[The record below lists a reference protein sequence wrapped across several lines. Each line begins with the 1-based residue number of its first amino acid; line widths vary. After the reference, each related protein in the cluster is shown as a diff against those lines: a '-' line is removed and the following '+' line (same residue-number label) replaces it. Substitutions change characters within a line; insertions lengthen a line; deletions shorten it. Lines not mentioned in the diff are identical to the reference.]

1 MARQVANVDI
11 MVDTFGSWIARTNEL
26 LESFSN
32 EVLTANSTSGVTG
45 TPTSN
50 RNATLYGRFNTNTF
64 FASETFQVGAGIHA
78 NTTVF
83 TFGPNIKIRANN
95 TIGTTGQILAI
106 GTTGLYWTDAG
117 LGTVTKVE
125 GGNGLTG
132 SVTTSGSLSVKPGT
146 GITVTAGGVNVDPTY
161 ISSLSA
167 ANANALQN
175 RTWQAPAPI
184 GTSIANTGTFTSV
197 TSGSYLITGDSV
209 FSLSG
214 SLFRTSGWVDATTP
228 NNGTTG
234 GVRIRGSNSGPAYL
248 QITDSLG
255 STEWGNARIDST
267 GRWNWSGNFA
277 ANSATFTGNTVVTG
291 NLTVSSS
298 NLSGGG
304 IILSDDGDIVD
315 LNDGYASMRFS
326 NGVAVYSANKSGTS
340 AIRLKNNGV
349 IEANGK
355 IYAEGNKEV
364 LTADSFTNGTGVGS
378 GSSPGSTGNWVRL
391 PNGMLL
397 QWGTMPS
404 QQDSYGTV
412 YFPQAFSTTNVSVVV
427 SGGVKYPNNSASE
440 NPTTVISVG
449 SSYFQTWTTE
459 NVNTT
464 AWWIAMGF

>member
-11 MVDTFGSWIARTNEL
+11 QVDTFGSWIARTNEL

-45 TPTSN
+45 TPTNN

-64 FASETFQVGAGIHA
+64 FASETFQVGTGILA

-83 TFGPNIKIRANN
+83 TFGPEIKIKANN

-146 GITVTAGGVNVDPTY
+146 GITVTAGGVNVDPNY

-175 RTWQAPAPI
+175 RTWQAPASI
-184 GTSIANTGTFTSV
+184 GNSIANTGAFTTITANNYFLTNDPIFSL
-197 TSGSYLITGDSV
+197 TSSILRHGGYIESFTPSTGDIGGINV
-209 FSLSG
+209 
-214 SLFRTSGWVDATTP
+214 RAI
-228 NNGTTG
+228 NG
-234 GVRIRGSNSGPAYL
+234 GVARIRA
-248 QITDSLG
+248 TDYLG
-255 STEWGNARIDST
+255 STTFGVATINSS
-267 GRWNWSGNFA
+267 GRLLWSGNFA

-291 NLTVSSS
+291 TLSVSTS
-298 NLSGGG
+298 NSNGGG

-315 LNDGYASMRFS
+315 LNDGYASMRFA
-326 NGVAVYSANKSGTS
+326 NGVSVYSGNRSGTS
-340 AIRLKNNGV
+340 VIRLKNNGD
-349 IEANGK
+349 IEATGK
-355 IYAEGNKEV
+355 IYTNGKEV
-364 LTADSFTNGTGVGS
+364 VTADSFTNGTGVGDFS
-378 GSSPGSTGNWVRL
+378 TPGSTGNWVRL

-427 SGGVKYPNNSASE
+427 SGGVRIATGAGE
-440 NPTTVISVG
+440 NPTTVVAVA